1 MNNLDLSLYLV
12 TNNSEDEEKFL
23 NIIEE
28 SLKGGVSVVQLRE
41 KKAETLDFYNLA
53 LKVKEITQKYNVP
66 LIIND
71 RIDIALAIDADGVHV
86 GQSDMPAKTARSMIG
101 EDKILGVSAANIKEA
116 KKAQRDS
123 ADYIGVGA
131 VYPTNTKDD
140 ATSVPKKELKE
151 IVKSVDIPVV
161 AIGGITQENAHELN
175 DCGIDGLSVVKA
187 ALMKERSSGADYQG
201 ALFTDE
207 ELGIVA
213 KEVEAKWNKLLE
225 KEKANRTVFAQRAM
239 HPEDVAPEWEKTKKA
254 LGDSKDVERFFT
266 ETSKRLNIGLEPQE
280 EGSYILNITT
290 LPVELRKQI
299 APIVKTTKSGL
310 LKISFE
316 YPPKQGYTF
325 LQRSNPVVTNFAS
338 YLLEGA
344 LSPNTKSPAARCGA
358 YLSDKVSGEIIT
370 IYLLRIRYQIK
381 TTGSRKILMAEESV
395 VLGIQGRSNPKVIA
409 DDDVEKLLNGKPTGN
424 LSSEKISEE
433 VKNSIEYY
441 SSNKNVFDEI
451 AKVRAEQL
459 AQDHTSVRKATNI
472 DQKSV
477 KVEACLPCDLIG
489 VYVLL
494 PDEEL

>member
-175 DCGIDGLSVVKA
+175 DYGIDGLSVVSA
-187 ALMKERSSGADYQG
+187 IM
-201 ALFTDE
+201 
-207 ELGIVA
+207 
-213 KEVEAKWNKLLE
+213 EAENPKI
-225 KEKANRTVFAQRAM
+225 A
-239 HPEDVAPEWEKTKKA
+239 
-254 LGDSKDVERFFT
+254 SK
-266 ETSKRLNIGLEPQE
+266 N
-280 EGSYILNITT
+280 
-290 LPVELRKQI
+290 
-299 APIVKTTKSGL
+299 L
-310 LKISFE
+310 LKEF
-316 YPPKQGYTF
+316 K
-325 LQRSNPVVTNFAS
+325 A
-338 YLLEGA
+338 
-344 LSPNTKSPAARCGA
+344 
-358 YLSDKVSGEIIT
+358 
-370 IYLLRIRYQIK
+370 
-381 TTGSRKILMAEESV
+381 
-395 VLGIQGRSNPKVIA
+395 
-409 DDDVEKLLNGKPTGN
+409 
-424 LSSEKISEE
+424 
-433 VKNSIEYY
+433 KNS
-441 SSNKNVFDEI
+441 
-451 AKVRAEQL
+451 
-459 AQDHTSVRKATNI
+459 
-472 DQKSV
+472 
-477 KVEACLPCDLIG
+477 
-489 VYVLL
+489 
-494 PDEEL
+494 